1 MRKKKYNKYTSIPD
15 RFPFIPVIIVIG
27 MAILFFFIFRS
38 QFPLSFFSGATE
50 EQVTEETTSYSIYI
64 NSPSDE
70 QVFKFVNINES
81 IPIEIASKDIESLDY
96 KLKLVI
102 NDDETIK
109 TFNSPPYEYNWNPEE
124 SGDYEL
130 VANLVDDEGNII
142 SSSNKIVF
150 SVEYSNQTIETIE
163 RSMDIEEKKAAA
175 LDNSDYRPQNGSPI
189 FSFKC
194 YAPPVIDGIMDE
206 WDIYD
211 KAQIANPTIKKE
223 NFTSIRDCSGI
234 ISTCWDDE
242 AFYFI
247 VQVSDDVFNQNFTG
261 NQINNGDSL
270 TLVFDTD
277 LSGDFSIPFYNSDD
291 SQIDFSPGNFSG
303 IPAEAFIYFPSKT
316 ASGIQVKS
324 SQGREIY
331 IVEASIPWE
340 NFVSYGPSDMAVI
353 GFTASIFDTDNLEST
368 ELAMSTSPQFEINNA
383 TTLGTLVFIDGGDLT
398 GETEEGAESTENN
411 EDNGATSE

>member
-1 MRKKKYNKYTSIPD
+1 MRRKIYNKYTSIPD
-15 RFPFIPVIIVIG
+15 RFPFIPVIIIIG
-27 MAILFFFIFRS
+27 LAILFFFLFRA
-38 QFPLSFFSGATE
+38 QFPLAFFSGNTE
-50 EQVTEETTSYSIYI
+50 EQPIEETTSYSIYI

-81 IPIEIASKDIESLDY
+81 VPIEIASKDIENLDY

-109 TFNSPPYEYNWNPEE
+109 IFNSPPYEYNWNPEE

-130 VANLVDDEGNII
+130 VANLVDEEDNII
-142 SSSNKIVF
+142 SSSNKIMF
-150 SVEYSNQTIETIE
+150 SVEYSNQTLETIE

-175 LDNSDYRPQNGSPI
+175 LENSDYRVQNGSPI

-194 YAPPVIDGIMDE
+194 YTPPVIDGVMEE
-206 WDIYD
+206 WEMYD

-242 AFYFI
+242 AFYFV

-291 SQIDFSPGNFSG
+291 SQIDLSPGNFSG

-324 SQGREIY
+324 SQGNESY
-331 IVEASIPWE
+331 IIEAGIPWE
-340 NFVSYGPSDMAVI
+340 NFVSYGPSDMSVI

-368 ELAMSTSPQFEINNA
+368 ELAMSTSPQFEINNV
-383 TTLGTLVFIDGGDLT
+383 TTLGTLAFIDGGDLT
-398 GETEEGAESTENN
+398 GETEESTESSENN
-411 EDNGATSE
+411 DSTTE